1 MGVWNIIF
9 LIFNTSIWTVFHFES
24 ISNHTLAKPLI
35 CDFKNKEAIRAYRHF
50 FDNIGIGHSNSPC
63 LITYEDFLEGATI
76 IPFDLTPD
84 KCALYHAH
92 KKISGSIEL
101 DIKFEEA
108 LSTGI
113 TILALCTY
121 SDRFYI
127 HGPIQNREIIL
138 NPTLAD

>member
-1 MGVWNIIF
+1 MALQPPVAQCIRKNMEKIH
-9 LIFNTSIWTVFHFES
+9 NTLRVNSQS
-24 ISNHTLAKPLI
+24 YPGQPLI
-35 CDFKNKEAIRAYRHF
+35 C
-50 FDNIGIGHSNSPC
+50 
-63 LITYEDFLEGATI
+63 DFLEGATI

-108 LSTGI
+108 LSTRI